1 MRSSPRSVQFVSAL
15 AFACGALFAA
25 MAHAE
30 DPPRCPAEMRLEAGR
45 CVFVI
50 SGQIQRPQVFTL
62 TGRGEHGWTAA
73 APAPAAQRQAVVDAT
88 RRAPF

>member
-1 MRSSPRSVQFVSAL
+1 
-15 AFACGALFAA
+15 
-25 MAHAE
+25 
-30 DPPRCPAEMRLEAGR
+30 MRLEAGR

-50 SGQIQRPQVFTL
+50 RGQVQRPQVFTL